1 MFPPFPEEEAFEY
14 CKETIKQISNGE
26 YKIVR
31 VTEESEER
39 TQNGFMIGSLVCKN
53 AENEKVILKTI
64 SGIANRLE
72 KTEKCRAEDNSIFVE
87 PIVSNEE
94 IHKAYEENDREIH
107 RLTDLI
113 NIEEK
118 KDSADKEKIKEW
130 KKKRTELCTESL
142 LAIHK
147 LYFFH
152 CADGKVKTLDDIRK
166 ERNRKELTQ
175 TGTGECCAPKL
186 LNYAFKNNLQ
196 PVSMAETYYPLNF
209 QLSIHSFQFSTFNF
223 QLSPPCDSRCSV
235 LLPSMLG
242 IEILYRDEHICV
254 VNKQS
259 GVLAVPGRL
268 PENKDSIVSRFRR
281 LFPEA
286 IEQCAAH
293 RLDQETSGIMVL
305 VFTKD
310 ALRNLSRQFELK
322 TVKKE
327 YIALVDGILPKMGIS
342 KEGQN
347 ELYFRVDLDN
357 RPHQMWDEVY
367 GKKAITQWKILRV
380 EKYKAPDG
388 TTRNV
393 TRVLFI
399 PHTGRTHQL
408 RLCAADSHG
417 FGVPIIGDS
426 LYGKRMEGERL
437 KLHARYIK
445 FYHPITGEIMEFV
458 NEPDF

>member
-1 MFPPFPEEEAFEY
+1 MFPPFPQEKAFEY
-14 CKETIKQISNGE
+14 CKQTIEQIKNDE

-39 TQNGFMIGSLVCKN
+39 SQNGFMIGCLICLN
-53 AENEKVILKTI
+53 NENQEVVLKTI

-72 KTEKCRAEDNSIFVE
+72 KTQNCRLDDNSIWVE
-87 PIVSNEE
+87 PIVSNQE
-94 IHKAYEENDREIH
+94 IHKAYEKNDIEIH
-107 RLTDLI
+107 KLTDLI
-113 NIEEK
+113 NEATKSEESKIENQNQ
-118 KDSADKEKIKEW
+118 IKEW
-130 KKKRTELCTESL
+130 KNLRTKLCTESL

-147 LYFFH
+147 LYNFH
-152 CADGKVKTLDDIRK
+152 CADGKVKTLDDVRK

-186 LNYAFKNNLQ
+186 LNYAFSHDLH
-196 PVSMAETYYPLNF
+196 PISMAECYYQLNN
-209 QLSIHSFQFSTFNF
+209 FSLQITP
-223 QLSPPCDSRCSV
+223 QPPCDSRCGV

-259 GVLAVPGRL
+259 GVLSVPGRL
-268 PENKDSIVSRFRR
+268 PENKDSIVSRFRT
-281 LFPEA
+281 LFPNA

-293 RLDQETSGIMVL
+293 RLDQETSGIMIL

-310 ALRNLSRQFELK
+310 ALRNLTRQFEFK
-322 TVKKE
+322 VVQKE
-327 YIALVDGILPKMGIS
+327 YIALVDGILPKMGIPE
-342 KEGQN
+342 EGQN

-388 TTRNV
+388 TMRDV

-426 LYGKRMEGERL
+426 LYGKRAEGERL

-445 FYHPITGEIMEFV
+445 FYHPITNEIMEFV
-458 NEPDF
+458 NEPEF

>member
-14 CKETIKQISNGE
+14 CKETIKQISSGE
-26 YKIVR
+26 YKLVR

-53 AENEKVILKTI
+53 SQNEKIILKTI

-72 KTEKCRAEDNSIFVE
+72 KTEKCRTEDNSIWVE

-94 IHKAYEENDREIH
+94 IHKAYEENDKEIH

-113 NIEEK
+113 NE
-118 KDSADKEKIKEW
+118 DSKNENQTQEQMIQIKEW

-196 PVSMAETYYPLNF
+196 PISMAETYYPLNF
-209 QLSIHSFQFSTFNF
+209 QFSTINY
-223 QLSPPCDSRCSV
+223 QLSAPCDSRCGV

-327 YIALVDGILPKMGIS
+327 YIALVDGILPKMGIPE
-342 KEGQN
+342 EGQN

-380 EKYKAPDG
+380 EKYKAPNG

-445 FYHPITGEIMEFV
+445 FYHPITGKIMEFV